1 MVNNQ
6 LKKYEKKEGSKRK
19 TTFEKKKV
27 SSRFA
32 WVIGRSGFNIGQF
45 FTLSKLVNPPDQ
57 SEFNNYTW
65 VIYKYHMS

>member
-19 TTFEKKKV
+19 TTFEKKRV

-32 WVIGRSGFNIGQF
+32 WVIDRSGFNIGQSF
-45 FTLSKLVNPPDQ
+45 ILFRLVNPPDQ
-57 SEFNNYTW
+57 FEFNNYT
-65 VIYKYHMS
+65 